1 MIDIRDLKSN
11 ISEDDIKN
19 IMDDLDISLVK
30 ENTKELI
37 YMTGCHNEDCELGSP
52 KLYYYKESQMFH
64 CYTCDFNGDIIA
76 LIEKRW
82 QTINKSFSFMDILN
96 YIIKI
101 VKYKAGE
108 NKREFDSNK
117 FFNRFK
123 TNTIERK
130 SIEIYDSPVLNG
142 FDTYY
147 PQMLLKDHITK
158 ETMDKYQIKYYT
170 PRSQILFPVFN
181 IKGELVGI
189 QARNTN
195 KELIEKGYKYIPL
208 KTLSTE
214 YNFPTSQCLY
224 GLFYNYK
231 NIQETKEVNIFE
243 AAKSILQ
250 LDSYV
255 KCNNSVAIFGVNMS
269 RDKLYQILQLGINKV
284 NICLDKQYRE
294 IGDNDFKKWA
304 RWVKKIYLLFKPYC
318 EVYVVYDKENLL
330 DFKDSPT
337 DKGVDIWNELYY
349 NRVKLR

>member
-1 MIDIRDLKSN
+1 
-11 ISEDDIKN
+11 
-19 IMDDLDISLVK
+19 
-30 ENTKELI
+30 
-37 YMTGCHNEDCELGSP
+37 
-52 KLYYYKESQMFH
+52 
-64 CYTCDFNGDIIA
+64 
-76 LIEKRW
+76 
-82 QTINKSFSFMDILN
+82 
-96 YIIKI
+96 
-101 VKYKAGE
+101 
-108 NKREFDSNK
+108 
-117 FFNRFK
+117 
-123 TNTIERK
+123 
-130 SIEIYDSPVLNG
+130 
-142 FDTYY
+142 
-147 PQMLLKDHITK
+147 MLFRS
-158 ETMDKYQIKYYT
+158 TMDKYQIKYYT

-189 QARNTN
+189 QVRNTN

-224 GLFYNYK
+224 GLFHNYK
-231 NIQETKEVNIFE
+231 NIQETKEANIFE

-294 IGDNDFKKWA
+294 IGDNDFKKWVS
-304 RWVKKIYLLFKPYC
+304 WVKKIYSLFKPYC